1 LGVGVGRVGRVV
13 RECHSVG
20 VGVRDGMAVVVD
32 LVAVVEGGELIASWL
47 VRPAV
52 AEGRELAGVLALD
65 APVAQVPSEAL
76 RNKVT
81 EVV

>member
-1 LGVGVGRVGRVV
+1 MGM
-13 RECHSVG
+13 RE
-20 VGVRDGMAVVVD
+20 GMAVAVD
-32 LVAVVEGGELIASWL
+32 LVAVVEGAELVVSWL

-65 APVAQVPSEAL
+65 AAVARVPSEAL
-76 RNKVT
+76 RNGVT